1 MLPHGGKPS
10 SCHQLQQIV
19 ETCNIDHFSGTCHS
33 PCHTHT
39 GNFQHFNQP
48 MTFWPR
54 AETVT
59 NFDDPRYWSTIPDLE
74 PTPNAMP

>member
-1 MLPHGGKPS
+1 
-10 SCHQLQQIV
+10 
-19 ETCNIDHFSGTCHS
+19 
-33 PCHTHT
+33 
-39 GNFQHFNQP
+39 

-74 PTPNAMP
+74 PTPNAMPQHERCMVDVLSFKAPSYERKY